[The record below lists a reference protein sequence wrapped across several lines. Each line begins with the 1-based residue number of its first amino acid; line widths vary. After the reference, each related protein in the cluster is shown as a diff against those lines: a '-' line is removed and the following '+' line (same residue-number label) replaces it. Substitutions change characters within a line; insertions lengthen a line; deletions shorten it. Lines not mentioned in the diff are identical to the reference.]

1 MAPDLRTFYDPPK
14 FQKAW
19 QAASADSDVAL
30 YGFRRFKT
38 SHLINL
44 RFLEDEIAELDHVIY
59 QTGLALG
66 LDHCPANRLGLKY
79 CRRDAPVSGRV
90 RDTIPT
96 EAILRLRHL
105 LREYGS

>member
-1 MAPDLRTFYDPPK
+1 MSPEPCTFHDPPK

-19 QAASADSDVAL
+19 QAASAHSDVAL

-66 LDHCPANRLGLKY
+66 LNNCPANRLGLKY
-79 CRRDAPVSGRV
+79 CRRDAPVPGKV

-96 EAILRLRHL
+96 EAISRLRHL
-105 LREYGS
+105 LRDYGS